1 MATITDYTAK
11 ILAALLVVAFVT
23 ASTAVIPPV
32 RAQDAAQRGA
42 QTITLYAVTVY
53 SEPDRDSAIVG
64 VLVPQAKVLLEARS
78 PDIAWVLGHNSDGSI
93 RGWMQS
99 RHLALNSSDE
109 IAGLLVSNEQAF
121 IPPES
126 PTDLDRIYA
135 TINLGD
141 YPIIPSDMGRARAIF
156 ERSQQQSKDPHSVS
170 KIGDCISDNQHFLS
184 PFGLGRY
191 ALGTYTYLQPMIDH
205 FESSLAVDSLAAY
218 DGLVTSAVL
227 DPVFANPGACLPGE
241 TPLRCEYRVHNPGV
255 AIIMFGAQDL
265 LFTSPEDFDRNLRRI
280 VHETIQA
287 GVVPVVSTFPGNLER
302 WDQSIRYNQ
311 ILVAVALD
319 YDVPLMNL
327 WRALDGLPNH
337 GLNADGR
344 HLSLPVTHSGDLT
357 PENLQRGY
365 PMRNLVTLQALDRVW
380 REVMR

>member
-1 MATITDYTAK
+1 MADIIAY
-11 ILAALLVVAFVT
+11 
-23 ASTAVIPPV
+23 PV
-32 RAQDAAQRGA
+32 RGLIIVFMGLFAAILPARTPPAGAQDAAQRGA
-42 QTITLYAVTVY
+42 QTLTQYAVTVY
-53 SEPDRDSAIVG
+53 SEPDRTSTITG
-64 VLVPQAKVLLEARS
+64 VLIPQAKVQLEGRS
-78 PDIAWVLGHNSDGSI
+78 ADAAWVLGHNSDGSV
-93 RGWMQS
+93 RGWMDS
-99 RHLALNSSDE
+99 RFLALDSRDP
-109 IAGLLVSNEQAF
+109 IAGLLVSNEQMF
-121 IPPES
+121 VPPEA
-126 PTDLDRIYA
+126 PTDLARIYA
-135 TINLGD
+135 TINLDD
-141 YPIIPSDMGRARAIF
+141 YPIIPTGMGQARAIF

-184 PFGLGRY
+184 PFGLDRY
-191 ALGTYTYLQPMIDH
+191 TLGTYTYLQPMIDH
-205 FESSLAVDSLAAY
+205 FDSSLAVDSLAAY

-227 DPVFANPGACLPGE
+227 DPLFANPGACLPGE

-265 LFTSPEDFDRNLRRI
+265 LFTAPEDFDRNLRRI

-287 GVVPVVSTFPGNLER
+287 GIVPVVSTFPGNLER

-311 ILVAVALD
+311 IVVAVARD

-327 WRALDGLPNH
+327 WRALDSLPNH

-365 PMRNLVTLQALDRVW
+365 PMRNLVTLQTLDRVW